1 MQNLDKSLL
10 RKYCKEEASFA
21 TQSST
26 PFLNF
31 LEKQVSK
38 NSKPKDDKTPKKYMF
53 FYVFPSFSVLFSKN
67 LK

>member
-1 MQNLDKSLL
+1 MQNLDKSLP

-38 NSKPKDDKTPKKYMF
+38 NSKPKDDKTPKNICF
-53 FYVFPSFSVLFSKN
+53 FMYFHHFQCFFQRI
-67 LK
+67 